1 MTEWNTKHLPVSDG
15 PWITIGSFDGVHL
28 GHQKLINH
36 LVDSARK
43 AATRSVVITF
53 FPNPAAF
60 LKHIESPFYLTSP
73 EEKEDLLLSTGVHS
87 ILTLHFDEAVS
98 RQTPL
103 EFISM
108 LHTQLHFSHLL
119 FGFDFRL
126 GAGREGD
133 IQLLKALGKEMG
145 FSAHAIK
152 PVKYQGHIVSSSRIR
167 SAISDGNIL
176 SANAMLRHTF
186 SIEGEVIH
194 GDGRGKHLG
203 LPTANLKIWGKQLL
217 PANGVYAAYTK
228 IGDLHHPSVVSIGYR
243 PTFYQSPTIRTIE
256 DHILDFSGQIYGK
269 QIKIQFIEKL
279 RPEKK
284 YDSVDK
290 LMEQIRDDIITS
302 REILSNDK
310 TPADI
315 SA

>member
-1 MTEWNTKHLPVSDG
+1 MTERNTKRLTVSDG

-36 LVDSARK
+36 LVDGARK
-43 AATRSVVITF
+43 AATHPLVVTF
-53 FPNPAAF
+53 YPNPSVF
-60 LKHIESPFYLTSP
+60 LKHIESPFYLTSI
-73 EEKEDLLLSTGVHS
+73 EEKEGLLLPTGVHS
-87 ILTLHFDEAVS
+87 ILTLHFDQAVS
-98 RQTPL
+98 HQTPL

-108 LHTQLHFSHLL
+108 LHVQLHFSHLL

-133 IQLLKALGKEMG
+133 IQLLETLGKEMG
-145 FSAHAIK
+145 FSVYAIN
-152 PVKYQGHIVSSSRIR
+152 PVKYRGHIVSSSRIR
-167 SAISDGNIL
+167 SAISDGDIL
-176 SANAMLRHTF
+176 SANAMLGYTF

-194 GDGRGKHLG
+194 GDGRGKHIG
-203 LPTANLKIWGKQLL
+203 LPTANLKVWDKQLL
-217 PANGVYAAYTK
+217 PANGVYAAYTM
-228 IGDLHHPSVVSIGYR
+228 IGDLRHPSVVSIGYR

-256 DHILDFSGQIYGK
+256 DHILDFSGQIYGE

-290 LMEQIRDDIITS
+290 LMEQIREDIINT

>member
-1 MTEWNTKHLPVSDG
+1 MTERNIKRLSSSNGH
-15 PWITIGSFDGVHL
+15 WITIGSFDGVHL
-28 GHQKLINH
+28 GHQKLINQ
-36 LVDSARK
+36 LVDGARK
-43 AATRSVVITF
+43 AATHPLVVTF
-53 FPNPAAF
+53 FPNPVVF
-60 LKHIESPFYLTSP
+60 LKHIESPFYLTST
-73 EEKEDLLLSTGVHS
+73 EEKEDMLLSAGIHS
-87 ILTLHFDEAVS
+87 ILTLHFDEEVS

-108 LHTQLHFSHLL
+108 LHAQLHFSHLL

-133 IQLLKALGKEMG
+133 IQLLEALGEEMG
-145 FSAHAIK
+145 FSAQAIK
-152 PVKYQGHIVSSSRIR
+152 PIKYQGLIISSSRIR
-167 SAISDGNIL
+167 NSIRNGYIQ
-176 SANAMLRHTF
+176 SANAMLGHIF
-186 SIEGEVIH
+186 SIKGKVVH
-194 GDGRGKHLG
+194 GDGRGKHIG
-203 LPTANLKIWGKQLL
+203 LPTANLKVWDKQLL
-217 PANGVYAAYTK
+217 PTNGVYAAYTM
-228 IGDLHHPSVVSIGYR
+228 IGDLRHPSVVSIGYR
-243 PTFYQSPTIRTIE
+243 PTFYQSQTIRTIE
-256 DHILDFSGQIYGK
+256 DHILDFSGQIYGE

-290 LMEQIRDDIITS
+290 LMEQIREDIINT